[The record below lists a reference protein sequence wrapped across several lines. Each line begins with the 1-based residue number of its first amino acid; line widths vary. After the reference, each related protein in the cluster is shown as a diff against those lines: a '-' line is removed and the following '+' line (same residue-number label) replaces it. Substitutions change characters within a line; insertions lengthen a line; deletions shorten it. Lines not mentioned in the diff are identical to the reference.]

1 MRYVA
6 ALENQRHEKFVQNLV
21 AGMSQ
26 RKAYRDAYPSAEK
39 WKDSAADSQAS
50 RLFSNPKVFARY
62 NEIQEEQKKAALLT
76 RWKKRKILADIA
88 ADEDQSTADRMKAI
102 DLDNKME
109 GEYTDTA
116 RISIEPVVIV
126 SDLKE

>member
-1 MRYVA
+1 MA

-39 WKDSAADSQAS
+39 WKDSSVDNRAYMLAKNSEILA
-50 RLFSNPKVFARY
+50 RL

>member
-1 MRYVA
+1 MKRVA

-39 WKDSAADSQAS
+39 WKDSTVDSQAS
-50 RLFSNPKVFARY
+50 RLFGDRKVFARY